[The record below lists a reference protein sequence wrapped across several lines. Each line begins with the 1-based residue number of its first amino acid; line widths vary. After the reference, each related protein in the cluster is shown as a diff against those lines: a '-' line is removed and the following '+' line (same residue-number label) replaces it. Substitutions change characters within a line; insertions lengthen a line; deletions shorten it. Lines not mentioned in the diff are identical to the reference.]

1 MISIFAPMTFQSTI
15 LILPGLGNSGP
26 QHWQSIWQNKFNFT
40 RVEQNDWDTPICDD
54 WIETINNEIKKHD
67 PANVILVAHSLACT
81 TVAYWSQ
88 KFNVKI
94 KGALLVGPSDTEA
107 DTYPPGTTGFKP
119 VPLIKLPFRST
130 VVASTNDY
138 YLTFARATQFAKSW
152 GSKLIN
158 IGDAGHI
165 NVASGY
171 GDWDAG
177 LEFLK
182 KLDD

>member
-1 MISIFAPMTFQSTI
+1 MTFQSTI
-15 LILPGLGNSGP
+15 LIHPGLGNSGP
-26 QHWQSIWQNKFNFT
+26 QHWQSLWEREYGFPRI
-40 RVEQNDWDTPICDD
+40 EQQEWDTPVCAD
-54 WIETINNEIKKHD
+54 WIATINSYVQNYD
-67 PANVILVAHSLACT
+67 PKDVILVGHSLACST
-81 TVAYWSQ
+81 IAYWAQRYNIS
-88 KFNVKI
+88 I

-119 VPLIKLPFRST
+119 VPLIKLPFPSI

-138 YLTFARATQFAKSW
+138 YVTFDRATQFADAW
-152 GSKLIN
+152 GSELVN

-171 GDWDAG
+171 GPWDAG

-182 KLDD
+182 KLDS